1 MQAKKILN
9 SHEFQLNVCFKKTWT
24 NYNTVSLLWFVQ
36 VFLNQTLD
44 SLCPGNLDEV
54 FHVPIPSWE
63 KSVPTDESQHHC
75 HLERGGATRTKGK
88 RQIIWPPNYFL

>member
-1 MQAKKILN
+1 MR
-9 SHEFQLNVCFKKTWT
+9 
-24 NYNTVSLLWFVQ
+24 NTVTSTSKKPGQNAILYHYCGLSRF
-36 VFLNQTLD
+36 FLNQTLD

-75 HLERGGATRTKGK
+75 HMEKGGATRTK
-88 RQIIWPPNYFL
+88 